1 VNFDPDYIVKVLEF
15 LGHREAGGVTEVR
28 IFPKDRYLFINKKRE
43 YVGKVVSGY
52 YDEYEKLA
60 RDVEPFDGKGNIYV
74 TINPCKPELLA
85 RAANRLQFTAKTT
98 TSDND
103 ILRDLWFIFD
113 TDPLRPAEISSTDDE
128 LRAALA
134 KRDDVAQFLSKWA
147 QTLFGMS
154 GNGGHGLIRLIGY
167 PNNQETRQA
176 KENLTHFLAEKFT
189 DEHVSLDNTVFNM
202 SRIWKLYGTIAV
214 KGDDVPDRPYRRS
227 HLNIPDPVPEPV
239 DLYSYLD
246 EIIPPEEKTESQPVV
261 QSTAPKLQKPKKRK
275 ATDDYPLLDV
285 PAYLNAWGGEWR
297 IKEKGAVTWYQFR
310 ICPLHTDPDG
320 DEWECGICQE
330 ASGKMGAK
338 CMHEPSYGWQDF
350 KTVLGDPKPFY
361 RGESGCTTAFKS
373 HVQAPAS
380 PPIPI
385 HLTDIEKK
393 EYEDKLVSTEVL
405 LPGVGRD
412 DSYFVPIAV
421 EVECLKDNKN
431 ECSACPLESQD
442 AIFKEFQA
450 TDRHLINF
458 IKQTDAQ
465 VYAEIRRALG
475 ICKEA
480 SITVKEKNEVQVLL
494 AMPKAGAELKKQG
507 SKFVD
512 EHGRDFRE
520 KLIYYSGVVPRSNTY
535 YQVTGKVISD
545 PRSQRATML
554 VEELTKLQNEY
565 ERFSINKHTKELLEA
580 FQPEKDSLAAI
591 EKKVKEIG
599 MDIAYNIAG
608 YFGEPRVNIAIAD
621 MLTWHSILQFEFD
634 GKTLPRGWIDTMIF
648 GDSGINKTEHLRTL
662 RNAIGFGHFVDAG
675 AVSRAGLLYSLDD
688 ILSGIRILRWGALP
702 LNDGQLIIIDEA
714 QNIHLD
720 VWTEMSSA
728 RTTGVLVV
736 TKAKQGEHP
745 MRTRQIYTANP
756 RPPNTMAD
764 FSFGIRGVKALMRP
778 ADIRRFDIVVCASR
792 NEVSM
797 NEINL
802 LKCQREQTI
811 QQCITP
817 EHLSASIA
825 RAWTRR
831 PEHIIWAEGAEA
843 MVMDVASRLQRH
855 FGAGDIPVIDV
866 DAKDK
871 VARIAVSLASWLV
884 STDESFEKV
893 IVKPEHAAWVE
904 LYLCTIYS
912 AQPAMLD
919 KHALVASKMEQ
930 TSDIELT
937 EIIEEWKK
945 LNSPEP
951 EHLAEMA
958 ILIAESEGIERDV
971 LAAQVGVTP
980 DTVTKLIRRFKEK
993 RFVKSTRRGYFA
1005 TPRLI
1010 EFYRN
1015 KYDVLVNISF

>member
-1 VNFDPDYIVKVLEF
+1 MKFDKDYVVEVLEF

-28 IFPKDRYLFINKKRE
+28 IFPKDRYLVINNKRE

-52 YDEYEKLA
+52 YDDYEKLA
-60 RDVEPFDGKGNIYV
+60 KDIQPFDGKGSIYI

-85 RAANRLQFTAKTT
+85 RAANRLEFAASTT

-103 ILRDLWFIFD
+103 ILCDMWFIFD
-113 TDPLRPAEISSTDDE
+113 TDPIRPADISSTDSE
-128 LRAALA
+128 LRKAL
-134 KRDDVAQFLSKWA
+134 KRRDEVADFLSKWA
-147 QTLFGMS
+147 VTVKGMS

-167 PNNQETRQA
+167 PNNQSTRQT
-176 KENLTHFLAEKFT
+176 KEDLTHFLAEKFT

-202 SRIWKLYGTIAV
+202 SRIWKLYGTLAV
-214 KGDDVPDRPYRRS
+214 KGDNVLDRPYRRS
-227 HLNIPDPVPEPV
+227 YLEISEQPPEPI
-239 DLYSYLD
+239 DLYAKLD
-246 EIIPPEEKTESQPVV
+246 EIIPQEEKKESQKGT
-261 QSTAPKLQKPKKRK
+261 QDTTSKKKKEKRRK
-275 ATDDYPLLDV
+275 KTDDYPFLDV
-285 PAYLNAWGGEWR
+285 PAYLDAWGGQWR
-297 IKEKGAVTWYQFR
+297 LKEKGTVTWYQFR
-310 ICPLHTDPDG
+310 ICPLHTDFDG
-320 DEWECGICQE
+320 DEWECGICQYQD
-330 ASGKMGAK
+330 GKMGAK

-350 KTVLGDPKPFY
+350 KDVLPDPKLFY
-361 RGESGCTTAFKS
+361 KS
-373 HVQAPAS
+373 NRKEPKSA
-380 PPIPI
+380 PIPI

-412 DSYFVPIAV
+412 DSYFVPVAV
-421 EVECLKDNKN
+421 EVECNKEDKS
-431 ECSACPLESQD
+431 ECSGCPLSSQE
-442 AIFKEFQA
+442 AILKEFQA
-450 TDRHLINF
+450 TDRRLINF

-475 ICKEA
+475 VCKEA
-480 SITVKEKNEVQVLL
+480 NLSIEEKAEIQVLL
-494 AMPKAGAELKKQG
+494 AMPKAGAELRKKG

-535 YQVTGKVISD
+535 YQGTGRVISD

-554 VEELTKLQNEY
+554 VEDLTKLQNEY
-565 ERFSINKHTKELLEA
+565 ERFEINEQTRKLLKA

-591 EKKVKEIG
+591 ERKISELG

-608 YFGEPRVNIAIAD
+608 YFGEPRVNIIIAD
-621 MLTWHSILQFEFD
+621 MLTWHSVLQFEFD
-634 GKTLPRGWIDTMIF
+634 SKPLPRGWIDTMIF

-662 RNAIGFGHFVDAG
+662 RNAIGFGHFLDAG

-702 LNDGQLIIIDEA
+702 LNDGQLVIIDES

-736 TKAKQGEHP
+736 TKAKRGEHP

-756 RPPNTMAD
+756 KPPNTMAD
-764 FSFGIRGVKALMRP
+764 FSFGIRGIKALMRP
-778 ADIRRFDIVVCASR
+778 ADMRRFDIVVCASR

-802 LKCQREQTI
+802 LKSQREQTI
-811 QQCITP
+811 QQRIKT
-817 EHLSASIA
+817 EHLRASIA

-831 PEHIIWAEGAEA
+831 PEHVIFQDGAEA
-843 MVMDVASRLQRH
+843 AVMEIASKLQRK

-871 VARIAVSLASWLV
+871 VARLAVSLASWLS

-893 IVKPEHAAWVE
+893 IVKPEHAAWVG

-919 KHALVASKMEQ
+919 KHALVARKTERI
-930 TSDIELT
+930 SDIEVD
-937 EIIEEWKK
+937 EVIEEWKK

-971 LAAQVGVTP
+971 LAAQLGV
-980 DTVTKLIRRFKEK
+980 DTSTISRLIKKFKEH
-993 RFVKSTRRGYFA
+993 
-1005 TPRLI
+1005 
-1010 EFYRN
+1010 
-1015 KYDVLVNISF
+1015 